1 MNSWKM
7 PGDVKGKNMVRR
19 ITTGVLLV
27 LAMALAAC
35 GGGEAGT
42 TAVSDATG
50 SAKLPDGITVSVSTR
65 LSLGT
70 LMLEGT
76 AGAVTP
82 AQAQELLPLW
92 QMLRALEESGTSAQ
106 VETEAVVHQIQT
118 AMTAEQLA
126 AIEAM
131 TQEDM
136 QSLTQGSGTAGEGDA
151 ADSSGGDA
159 RLPEMVPPEGGQ
171 GPVGMD
177 PGGLGDLSLGQQAS
191 LVTERTNS
199 GMRTAQVDQVI
210 ELLEWRSAEL

>member
-1 MNSWKM
+1 MNSWPM
-7 PGDVKGKNMVRR
+7 PGDVKRKNMVRR
-19 ITTGVLLV
+19 ITTGVFFV

-35 GGGEAGT
+35 GAGEAGT
-42 TAVSDATG
+42 TPVSGAAVPEG
-50 SAKLPDGITVSVSTR
+50 MTVSVSTR

-92 QMLRALEESGTSAQ
+92 QMVRALGESGTSAQ
-106 VETEAVVHQIQT
+106 AETEAVVHQIQ
-118 AMTAEQLA
+118 AVMTAEQLA

-136 QSLTQGSGTAGEGDA
+136 QSLMQGSATAGEGDT
-151 ADSSGGDA
+151 ADSSGGDG

-171 GPVGMD
+171 GPVGMG